1 MSDATVT
8 PVTNPDT
15 GEVSDRLVSQA
26 GPHAVYAEHI
36 RALNDDD
43 WLGLM
48 AQYPDNAE
56 IHMSGGSVAKG
67 RKAIGEMFAGAVRSP
82 EKDGI
87 AGLVF
92 RAETELA
99 VGGTLVVQWEADA
112 DWLVEPYK
120 GSDAYV
126 SDGAYM
132 VAMVSTFDGADL
144 NKK

>member
-1 MSDATVT
+1 MSDTSVT

-15 GEVSDRLVSQA
+15 GEVSARLVPQD
-26 GPHAVYAEHI
+26 GPYAVYAEHI

-48 AQYPDNAE
+48 AQYPDHAE
-56 IHMSGGSVAKG
+56 IHMANGAVARG
-67 RKAIGEMFAGAVRSP
+67 RAAIGEMFAGAVRSH
-82 EKDGI
+82 EQDGI

-92 RAETELA
+92 TGASELT
-99 VGGTLVVQWEADA
+99 VGSTLVVQWEANA
-112 DWLVEPYK
+112 DWLAEPYK

-126 SDGAYM
+126 SDGRYM
-132 VAMVSTFDGADL
+132 AAMVSTFDGADL

>member
-1 MSDATVT
+1 MSETNAI

-15 GEVSDRLVSQA
+15 GEVSDRLVPQD
-26 GPHAVYAEHI
+26 GPYEVYAEHI
-36 RALNDDD
+36 RALNNDD

-56 IHMSGGSVAKG
+56 IHMSNGSVARG
-67 RKAIGEMFAGAVRSP
+67 RVEIGEMFAGAVRSH
-82 EKDGI
+82 EQDGI

-92 RAETELA
+92 RGESELT

-112 DWLVEPYK
+112 EWLSEPYQ

-126 SDGAYM
+126 SDGRYM
-132 VAMVSTFDGADL
+132 VAMVSTFDGDDL
-144 NKK
+144 KKA